1 MADKLTFPPMKWA
14 QSHEF
19 VFMSIDI
26 IDIKQT
32 DITLSEEGMLTFR
45 ASTNDHNFGFDMELF
60 K

>member
-1 MADKLTFPPMKWA
+1 
-14 QSHEF
+14 
-19 VFMSIDI
+19 MSIDI